1 MESDLCLPSV
11 TEPFEK
17 IPRDENRNQG
27 GSKYWIKKKSRK
39 SLWIINDFPSSFVSK
54 IFPSFFPFRSTTRE
68 KNQREYFQLQ
78 NFSSPPKAQNLFLS
92 YIFFPLSFFNFESCA
107 PIFLNSP
114 PTFEAEFKKKNS
126 VKSRFHATFP
136 HFPPTLPF
144 PNLCFE
150 FSLYIYLFRRC
161 FFSEQRRGGC
171 IRLHRRDCYERSDSA
186 AHPQDFTGGLRI
198 AATREKIYLTRKRRQ
213 EDPSSLQGS
222 RRYLYRVPPSPYR
235 GSTIWQTRPPVDE
248 RAVFE
253 ITEGRRI

>member
-1 MESDLCLPSV
+1 MDQTESDLCLPSV

-17 IPRDENRNQG
+17 IPRDENRNEG

-92 YIFFPLSFFNFESCA
+92 YIFFPPSFFNFESCA

-150 FSLYIYLFRRC
+150 FSLSLYIYLSQKVLLFGAKER
-161 FFSEQRRGGC
+161 
-171 IRLHRRDCYERSDSA
+171 RLHSVASSRL
-186 AHPQDFTGGLRI
+186 LRAI
-198 AATREKIYLTRKRRQ
+198 R
-213 EDPSSLQGS
+213 
-222 RRYLYRVPPSPYR
+222 
-235 GSTIWQTRPPVDE
+235 
-248 RAVFE
+248 
-253 ITEGRRI
+253 